1 MRIGNTINLI
11 DFFLAIKIRLLN
23 TPRAK
28 QSPKATQI
36 DAFLR
41 DEGGGGGRVAM
52 IIIDRLVFN
61 VNKIYVLSPVW
72 RELLGGSVVSSKS
85 VNS

>member
-1 MRIGNTINLI
+1 MNSSFTSKFPIKIETSWVFEPSQSLAYRS
-11 DFFLAIKIRLLN
+11 DFLADK
-23 TPRAK
+23 
-28 QSPKATQI
+28 
-36 DAFLR
+36 
-41 DEGGGGGRVAM
+41 GGGGGRVAM

>member
-1 MRIGNTINLI
+1 MLIFKLNLCKRYTNEYESMRIGNTINLI
-11 DFFLAIKIRLLN
+11 DFFLAIKIRLFN

-41 DEGGGGGRVAM
+41 DEGGGGGRVA
-52 IIIDRLVFN
+52 IIFF
-61 VNKIYVLSPVW
+61 K
-72 RELLGGSVVSSKS
+72 KK
-85 VNS
+85 